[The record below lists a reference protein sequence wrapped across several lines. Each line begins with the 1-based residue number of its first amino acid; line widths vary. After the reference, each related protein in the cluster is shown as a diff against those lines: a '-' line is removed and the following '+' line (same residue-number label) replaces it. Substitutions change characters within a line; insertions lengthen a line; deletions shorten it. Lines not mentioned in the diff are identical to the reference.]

1 MLKQML
7 QQNASKPEAKS
18 NQSQRQIV
26 APRLPVLNHGETA
39 HHFVALVDVHA
50 PSSAPDVVAEPSDD
64 MMPADL
70 DWEVCTLCDAFGRPG
85 RLALATAVCDTCG
98 YDPYGYYD
106 DQPFEVLR

>member
-1 MLKQML
+1 MPNYLSPTPHPL
-7 QQNASKPEAKS
+7 SPAPF
-18 NQSQRQIV
+18 QR
-26 APRLPVLNHGETA
+26 GETSIISSSNA
-39 HHFVALVDVHA
+39 TRVA
-50 PSSAPDVVAEPSDD
+50 APDVVVEPSDD

>member
-1 MLKQML
+1 MDKEGVVNDSITVQLRL
-7 QQNASKPEAKS
+7 AKGS
-18 NQSQRQIV
+18 SAQLRSDSR
-26 APRLPVLNHGETA
+26 GETSII
-39 HHFVALVDVHA
+39 
-50 PSSAPDVVAEPSDD
+50 SSSNATREAAPDVVAEPSDD